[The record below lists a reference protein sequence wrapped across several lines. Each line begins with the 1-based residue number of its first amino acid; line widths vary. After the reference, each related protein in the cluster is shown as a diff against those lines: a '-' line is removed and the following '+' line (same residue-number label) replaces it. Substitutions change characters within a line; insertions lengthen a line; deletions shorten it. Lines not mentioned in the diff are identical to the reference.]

1 MIELNLNYTNE
12 FDKTLIFQYDE
23 AFDANTGVTLQYTD
37 SFLLDTGVFNSGIF
51 FSLKPSKP
59 LRQDYSYTQVIY
71 NDLKPTEVLDGLF
84 FAPLKHLNSYDED
97 THKSL
102 IRQNVDNRYYSGISA
117 YLSNKINYASLNN
130 SIPYFH
136 RQNSYKSLKNLFIE
150 AEKFYRNYK
159 AVKLD
164 NSYLLPTKKN
174 RNDLSNLYNKAY
186 IALKVPSRN
195 IALFNYAFIKKEFNM
210 EILQNCF
217 LKKKYRNFIENS
229 WIWTNNQHKN
239 KVRSSKL
246 AFMEKKELFKNSHIN
261 EYFTSLIP
269 KKNLLNIDKYFTP
282 LSTANILSAIN
293 TFNTINKNTEDS
305 KINTINFALPSV
317 SEIKIYNTIKSMGY
331 VYNKLDLL
339 GHLNLY
345 KNKAK
350 GSFKD
355 NTFLYKN
362 RFNLMYVD
370 GTSLWKEKSK
380 AEYTNGHLL
389 GEYKR
394 TIFYDKFILQCK
406 TYENKIVTGKN
417 SELKVNSPNI
427 YYFNGNFVN
436 KIEKQSKSGSM
447 NFAAIFLNKN
457 FSNDVFINIPKALF
471 LEYRQI
477 SYKKEDFQWLAK
489 KYEKL
494 KPLSYN
500 FACKFDADL
509 NYEDTTFFSIK
520 DLDIMKD
527 SALDIYRQ
535 LVSEKYPQI
544 DILYKPVLLSK
555 AIKTML
561 PNKYTRLNI
570 NHIDIFSPKKFIAL
584 NSGANNTYILK
595 DKLYAKD
602 LEKTIMY
609 NAINSNF
616 RLKKEK
622 LHGKEVLDYAG
633 FNIKD
638 LYIAPLKSNRFISP
652 RTLELEKNVD
662 FMKYFNFTSMNNKT
676 IHLKPIDNFIA
687 KRTNRTALLR
697 TIFISDIVNN
707 VTLNTPLIAIDSIN
721 ANIKISDVMTSLNSI
736 VINANYENKDAWVSD
751 IVKTSS
757 IDNTKI
763 SVNIFDNMGV
773 FKDKVLVNS
782 IVKNS
787 EYKNTPIFIADSI
800 KYANLNKQKILSSM
814 KNEVFL
820 VNDKITFNTKLLLNI
835 YNEQISSVKIMD
847 SSSFFKEFNTLKK
860 SKAESFIN
868 NNVYLIDKAMLD
880 NFISSNKELN
890 LNKKARRI
898 LLGKNIKAKTNE
910 IMPPL
915 DLTAGGIDEL
925 LLPQTDFNYAV
936 FKDDLLD
943 PITKKPINPVK
954 EIDDKTFIAKR
965 PTNHPIPEFFD
976 IGREYIEVNVNL
988 LRELIE
994 TFYSLWKANMFE
1006 FGAIDMRQAVT
1017 KMLGYL
1023 NDYITHNIPEP
1034 LLPAA
1039 KRVLRLIR
1047 WYGEVSILKNAQYKI
1062 HIVYDPLK
1070 SDLNKGSCNIPN
1082 TMNNMFVNSIM
1093 YSIQNTDIT
1102 SNAWIEFTLDN
1113 PVSTT
1118 FTFNLYMTSGTLEIY
1133 LNDKLIN
1140 TIETSEAVEFP
1151 LDVGNNTVKLM
1162 FNNKNNGSINLA
1174 NICVKDYIYSDI
1186 VTEYEPYMGSGNK
1199 VLDELTKRVAVY
1211 ADVYSKNANFVQATI
1226 NGNLA
1231 VAELVDK
1238 LSEYFALHH
1247 EKKNKGKRLTI
1258 KKS

>member
-102 IRQNVDNRYYSGISA
+102 IRQNVDNRYYSKISA
-117 YLSNKINYASLNN
+117 YLSNKINYASLHN
-130 SIPYFH
+130 STPYFH
-136 RQNSYKSLKNLFIE
+136 RQNSYKSLGKLFI
-150 AEKFYRNYK
+150 KTKKLYINYK
-159 AVKLD
+159 AAKLD
-164 NSYLLPTKKN
+164 NSYTLSIRKN
-174 RNDLSNLYNKAY
+174 RNDLSNLYDKAY
-186 IALKVPSRN
+186 IKLKIPSRN
-195 IALFNYAFIKKEFNM
+195 ITLFNYAFIKKEFNI
-210 EILQNCF
+210 EILENYF
-217 LKKKYRNFIENS
+217 LKKNYRNFIANS

-239 KVRSSKL
+239 KLRSSKL
-246 AFMEKKELFKNSHIN
+246 AFIEKKELFKNTHIN

-269 KKNLLNIDKYFTP
+269 KRNLLSIDKYFTS
-282 LSTANILSAIN
+282 LSNANMLAAIN
-293 TFNTINKNTEDS
+293 TFNTINKNHEDF
-305 KINTINFALPSV
+305 KINTVTFALPSV
-317 SEIKIYNTIKSMGY
+317 AEIKIYNTIKSMRY
-331 VYNKLDLL
+331 VYNKLNLL
-339 GHLNLY
+339 EHLNLY
-345 KNKAK
+345 KNKAN
-350 GSFKD
+350 GSFKT
-355 NTFLYKN
+355 NTFLYKDH
-362 RFNLMYVD
+362 FNLMYD
-370 GTSLWKEKSK
+370 NGTSLWKEKSK
-380 AEYTNGHLL
+380 AYYTNGYLL
-389 GEYKR
+389 RAYKR

-457 FSNDVFINIPKALF
+457 FSNDVFINIDKTLF
-471 LEYRQI
+471 LEYKQM
-477 SYKKEDFQWLAK
+477 SYKKENFQWLAK

-494 KPLSYN
+494 KTLSYN
-500 FACKFDADL
+500 FTYKFDEDL
-509 NYEDTTFFSIK
+509 NYEATTFFSIK
-520 DLDIMKD
+520 NLDIMKD

-535 LVSEKYPQI
+535 LLSEKYPQI

-570 NHIDIFSPKKFIAL
+570 EHTDIFSSKKLIAL
-584 NSGANNTYILK
+584 NSKVNNTYILK
-595 DKLYAKD
+595 KFLYISSKEKVLMDK
-602 LEKTIMY
+602 T
-609 NAINSNF
+609 INSNF

-622 LHGKEVLDYAG
+622 LHGKEVLDHTN
-633 FNIKD
+633 FNIKT
-638 LYIAPLKSNRFISP
+638 LYIAPLKPNKFISSKA
-652 RTLELEKNVD
+652 LELGKNFDYV
-662 FMKYFNFTSMNNKT
+662 KYFNFASMKNN
-676 IHLKPIDNFIA
+676 IINLKPIDSFAA
-687 KRTNRTALLR
+687 KRTNRIALLR
-697 TIFISDIVNN
+697 AIFISDIVNN

-721 ANIKISDVMTSLNSI
+721 ANIKISDFMTSLNAI

-757 IDNTKI
+757 IDNKRI
-763 SVNIFDNMGV
+763 FVKVFDNMDI
-773 FKDKVLVNS
+773 FKDEVLVDS
-782 IVKNS
+782 IVKS
-787 EYKNTPIFIADSI
+787 SKYKNTPIFIADSI
-800 KYANLNKQKILSSM
+800 KYADLNKQKILSNM

-820 VNDKITFNTKLLLNI
+820 ANDKITFNTKLLLDI
-835 YNEQISSVKIMD
+835 YNEQISSVKIMN
-847 SSSFFKEFNTLKK
+847 SSSFFREFNTLKK
-860 SKAESFIN
+860 SKSQSLLN
-868 NNVYLIDKAMLD
+868 NNVYIINKAMLD
-880 NFISSNKELN
+880 NFISSNKKLN

-910 IMPPL
+910 IMPQL

-988 LRELIE
+988 LRELID
-994 TFYSLWKANMFE
+994 TFYKLWKANMFE

-1017 KMLGYL
+1017 KMLDYL
-1023 NDYITHNIPEP
+1023 NEYINYNIPEP

-1062 HIVYDPLK
+1062 HIIYAPLK

-1093 YSIQNTDIT
+1093 YSIQNTDTT
-1102 SNAWIEFTLDN
+1102 SDAWIEFTLDN

-1231 VAELVDK
+1231 VAELVNK